1 MGVSIDE
8 HYTSLES
15 KLNILEEQEKHY
27 MDMTEG
33 AKNNVYDQ
41 KRARFDMETELE
53 QLKIQSEALEKYN
66 EHLQREIKITSE
78 IKSKQLG

>member
-1 MGVSIDE
+1 MGLSIDE
-8 HYTSLES
+8 HFTSLEL
-15 KLNILEEQEKHY
+15 KLNILDEQEKHF